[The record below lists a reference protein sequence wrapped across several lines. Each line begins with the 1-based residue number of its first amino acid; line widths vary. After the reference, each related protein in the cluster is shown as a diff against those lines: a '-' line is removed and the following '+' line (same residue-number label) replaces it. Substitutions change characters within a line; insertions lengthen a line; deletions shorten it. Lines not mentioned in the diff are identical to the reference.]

1 MTKQKTQNLISA
13 AWSKNPSMWNCL
25 FELSVFRGR
34 LTLDEFEQS
43 EGLVRTKSQ
52 EGIGNIKVCGMRYK
66 GSLN

>member
-1 MTKQKTQNLISA
+1 MTKQKTQNLITS

-34 LTLDEFEQS
+34 LTLDEFEKS
-43 EGLVRTKSQ
+43 GTMIKTKSQ
-52 EGIGNIKVCGMRYK
+52 EGIGNVKISGLKFK